1 MYLCS
6 YNLYS
11 DDNKTT
17 PRMSLF
23 CEIFWRI
30 FCLSSTTE
38 RTRPGPDQVM
48 TKTWRRFTYGT
59 LFEVWNWFSDKF
71 GFVNK
76 CKCFEW
82 MFSCDMLL
90 YSIIITQ
97 ILFLYFSLEKNLYFV
112 VNTLSALPGAVGLM
126 SNYTPGPWTRQGCVF
141 RTLLWRPYR
150 VPLPP
155 KLLNSVILSIKY
167 LYY

>member
-1 MYLCS
+1 MK
-6 YNLYS
+6 YS
-11 DDNKTT
+11 EEFSVCLAQRKEQDLVLTKSW
-17 PRMSLF
+17 PRHGEDSPMVVII
-23 CEIFWRI
+23 E
-30 FCLSSTTE
+30 
-38 RTRPGPDQVM
+38 
-48 TKTWRRFTYGT
+48 T

>member
-1 MYLCS
+1 MKYSEEFSACLTQREEQ
-6 YNLYS
+6 NLVLTKS
-11 DDNKTT
+11 W
-17 PRMSLF
+17 PRHGEDSPMAVII
-23 CEIFWRI
+23 E
-30 FCLSSTTE
+30 
-38 RTRPGPDQVM
+38 
-48 TKTWRRFTYGT
+48 T
-59 LFEVWNWFSDKF
+59 LFEVWNWFSNKF

-90 YSIIITQ
+90 YSVIITQ
-97 ILFLYFSLEKNLYFV
+97 ILFQYFSLEKNLYFV